1 MNYKKLISEHMK
13 NEKYLLILIL
23 SFIAIIFVGLVIVHK
38 MFLRTLIV
46 LILLCLFL
54 IGLLF
59 YRKKQFNNIYE
70 NLSKKEQI
78 ELDSDINQTYF
89 FSGKDY
95 ALSSKY
101 IINLKKPKII
111 KYSSILIVDKTTGL
125 NSHGKR
131 SFMCDIVY
139 VFTKTEKVGLI
150 LKEYGVLNVQPQ
162 YYAGLY
168 NYIKAQNPN
177 VLKGYTKENR
187 KIIKDKYNIEI

>member
-1 MNYKKLISEHMK
+1 MNYKKLIYEYTRNQNYILVM
-13 NEKYLLILIL
+13 ILI
-23 SFIAIIFVGLVIVHK
+23 FIAIIFVGMIIIHE
-38 MFLRTLIV
+38 MSLRTLIV

-54 IGLLF
+54 IGLPF
-59 YRKKQFNNIYE
+59 YRKKQFNDIYE
-70 NLSKKEQI
+70 NLSKEEQI

>member
-70 NLSKKEQI
+70 NLSKEEQI
-78 ELDSDINQTYF
+78 ELDLDINQTYF

>member
-38 MFLRTLIV
+38 MSLRTLIV
-46 LILLCLFL
+46 LILLGLFL
-54 IGLLF
+54 ISLLF
-59 YRKKQFNNIYE
+59 YRKKQFNDIYE
-70 NLSKKEQI
+70 NLSKEGQI

-125 NSHGKR
+125 NSHGNR

>member
-59 YRKKQFNNIYE
+59 YRKKQFNDIYE
-70 NLSKKEQI
+70 NLSKEGQI

>member
-46 LILLCLFL
+46 LILLCFFL

-59 YRKKQFNNIYE
+59 YRKKQFNDIYE

>member
-46 LILLCLFL
+46 LILLCFFL
-54 IGLLF
+54 IGLFF

-70 NLSKKEQI
+70 NLSKEEQI
-78 ELDSDINQTYF
+78 ELDLDINQTYF

-150 LKEYGVLNVQPQ
+150 LKEYGVLNVQAQ

>member
-38 MFLRTLIV
+38 MSLRTLIV
-46 LILLCLFL
+46 LILLCFFL

-59 YRKKQFNNIYE
+59 YRKKQFNDIYE

>member
-70 NLSKKEQI
+70 NLSKEEQI
-78 ELDSDINQTYF
+78 ELDLDINQTYF

-150 LKEYGVLNVQPQ
+150 LKEYGVLNVQAQ

>member
-38 MFLRTLIV
+38 MSLRTLIV
-46 LILLCLFL
+46 LILLGLFL
-54 IGLLF
+54 ISLLF
-59 YRKKQFNNIYE
+59 YRKKQFNDIYE
-70 NLSKKEQI
+70 NLSKEEQI

>member
-59 YRKKQFNNIYE
+59 YRKKQFNDIYE
-70 NLSKKEQI
+70 NLSKEEQI

>member
-38 MFLRTLIV
+38 MSLRTLIV
-46 LILLCLFL
+46 LILLGLFL
-54 IGLLF
+54 ISLLF
-59 YRKKQFNNIYE
+59 YRKKQFNDIYE
-70 NLSKKEQI
+70 NLSKEGQI

-111 KYSSILIVDKTTGL
+111 KYSSILIVDKITGL

>member
-38 MFLRTLIV
+38 MSLRTLIV
-46 LILLCLFL
+46 LILLGLFL
-54 IGLLF
+54 ISLLF
-59 YRKKQFNNIYE
+59 YRKKQFNDIYE
-70 NLSKKEQI
+70 NLSKEGQI

-89 FSGKDY
+89 FSVIDY

>member
-38 MFLRTLIV
+38 MSLRTLIV
-46 LILLCLFL
+46 LILLGLFL
-54 IGLLF
+54 ISLLF
-59 YRKKQFNNIYE
+59 YRKKQFNDIYE
-70 NLSKKEQI
+70 NLSKEGQI

-111 KYSSILIVDKTTGL
+111 KYSSILIIDKTTGL

>member
-13 NEKYLLILIL
+13 NEKYLFILIL

-38 MFLRTLIV
+38 MFFENFNCFNFIMFFPYWLT
-46 LILLCLFL
+46 FL
-54 IGLLF
+54 S
-59 YRKKQFNNIYE
+59 KKTVNDIYE

>member
-46 LILLCLFL
+46 LILLGLFL
-54 IGLLF
+54 ISLLF

-70 NLSKKEQI
+70 NLSKEEQI
-78 ELDSDINQTYF
+78 ELDLDINQTYF

-111 KYSSILIVDKTTGL
+111 KYSSILIVDKITGL

>member
-23 SFIAIIFVGLVIVHK
+23 SFIATIFVGLVIVHK

-46 LILLCLFL
+46 LILLCFFL

-59 YRKKQFNNIYE
+59 YRKKQFNDIYE